1 MKRVMVRYT
10 VKADRAAENER
21 YISRVY
27 EQLRRESPAGLRYAT
42 FKLEDGVTFVHIA
55 LIDDGDGNPL
65 GELEAFR
72 DFTSQIE
79 DRIVLNAYFPLGH
92 GPGGFRSW
100 WRQLHDGSDEL
111 LDNPHL
117 MPMAGRFARRLPR

>member
-79 DRIVLNAYFPLGH
+79 DRCETAPVSVGLTEV
-92 GPGGFRSW
+92 
-100 WRQLHDGSDEL
+100 GSY
-111 LDNPHL
+111 
-117 MPMAGRFARRLPR
+117 RFFSS